1 MKFNCLKRTLLG
13 LLLILAILCGQSH
26 LSYAASDGGRTA
38 ADFLLIGIGARPA
51 GMGGAYTAVADG
63 ALAAYWNPAGLTS
76 VEEGEVV
83 LSHFSWFQDITLEH
97 GTVAYNVNDKTIV
110 ALSATYLDYGRIE
123 AYDASGAYAGELSAY
138 DLSTALSVGYQ
149 ARDDL
154 SVGLTG
160 KIINQKLDDISGT
173 SYAIDLGAT
182 YMRGD
187 FTVAAVLANF
197 GKNMMFESVEEN
209 LPLCVRFG
217 VAARLWKQTILASMD
232 MEKEIYGGTVIRQGF
247 EFNRDGQYF
256 VRTGYTYYPSQ
267 DYRNF
272 GTGVTLGA
280 GVRLNQ
286 LEFDYALSL
295 AEQYSSENLH
305 RFSLVFKFSK

>member
-1 MKFNCLKRTLLG
+1 MKLNCLKKTLLG

-123 AYDASGAYAGELSAY
+123 A
-138 DLSTALSVGYQ
+138 LSVGYQ

-154 SVGLTG
+154 AVGLTG

-217 VAARLWKQTILASMD
+217 AAARLWKQAILASVD

>member
-1 MKFNCLKRTLLG
+1 MKRTCLKGILLG
-13 LLLILAILCGQSH
+13 LLFILAVVAGQPH
-26 LSYAASDGGRTA
+26 LSYAAADGGRTA

-51 GMGGAYTAVADG
+51 GMGGAYTAVAEG
-63 ALAAYWNPAGLTS
+63 ALAAYWNPAGLTN

-83 LSHFSWFQDITLEH
+83 LGHYSWIQDITLEH
-97 GTVAYNVNDKTIV
+97 GTVAYNVNDRAKA
-110 ALSATYLDYGRIE
+110 ALSVTYLDYGRIE
-123 AYDASGAYAGELSAY
+123 AYDALGAYAGELSAY
-138 DLSTALSVGYQ
+138 DLAMALSVGYQ

-154 SVGLTG
+154 AVGLTG

-187 FTVAAVLANF
+187 FTLAAVLANF

-209 LPLCVRFG
+209 LPLSLRLG
-217 VAARLWKQTILASMD
+217 AATRLWKQAILASVD
-232 MEKEIYGGTVIRQGF
+232 MEKEIYGGTVIRHGL

-256 VRTGYTYYPSQ
+256 VRTGLNYYPGQ
-267 DYRNF
+267 DYRSL
-272 GTGVTLGA
+272 GTGLTLGA

-295 AEQYSSENLH
+295 TEQYSSENLH